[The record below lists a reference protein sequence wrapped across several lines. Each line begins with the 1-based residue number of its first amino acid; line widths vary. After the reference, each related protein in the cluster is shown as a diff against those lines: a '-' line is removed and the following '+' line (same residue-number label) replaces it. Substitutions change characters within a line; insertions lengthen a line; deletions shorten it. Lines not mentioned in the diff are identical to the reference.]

1 MPAIKEKKNVLLFTG
16 HLVDGANRLKKRFAG
31 KSVSQVRSLMKV
43 YLDEEYR
50 LQPPK
55 VAVCSL
61 GAGGDIIFADEVL
74 KKGTPL
80 VIFLP
85 FDKERFKAES
95 VSYPKDLNSDETD
108 VWGEEFERILSL
120 AESVIYSEESGNSEN
135 PFERC
140 NNSMADYALDAANGD
155 KDFVSVFALLRP
167 EEQKLKGG
175 TAHFVEELKKKGIPV
190 QMIWPEPGKDMA
202 EEMNKL
208 NLMIPVFGYLDSSAS
223 FYQGRWKNRLKIGL
237 IILAIIAV
245 SDAFVT
251 SPEYL
256 FWGYGN
262 FVRQS
267 AILITLAGI
276 FITLHMQLSD
286 KTSFGQWT
294 QNRAKAEQIR
304 SEIWFYLINI
314 HNENNRSG
322 SYGEGEFEKYIKQMR
337 PFTWHGYTINLKR
350 LIRLKQFVLQL
361 SVIEKTDFYKK
372 NRLIDQLQYFT
383 KKHTYFT
390 KRLYVYKAAT
400 YLFLSISVTWGLFM
414 LISEFISLPSLFM
427 DISPVGT
434 MISFIALVS
443 TYAESNNSK
452 EMEYKYQ
459 QMADGIESLN
469 KKSELIMNI
478 DELEAFVKECE
489 IFLRTQNNEW
499 SLKRLKQDNKGGGI
513 LE

>member
-1 MPAIKEKKNVLLFTG
+1 MPAIEEKKTVLLFTG
-16 HLVDGANRLKKRFAG
+16 HLIDGANRLKKRFAG
-31 KSVSQVRSLMKV
+31 KSVSQVRSLMKI
-43 YLDEEYR
+43 YIDEEYR
-50 LQPPK
+50 IRPPDM
-55 VAVCSL
+55 AVCSL

-74 KKGTPL
+74 KKGTEL

-85 FDKERFKAES
+85 FDKERFKTES
-95 VSYPKDLNSDETD
+95 VTYPKDLSSDETVD
-108 VWGEEFERILSL
+108 WGEEFERILSL
-120 AESVIYSEESGNSEN
+120 AETVIYSDETGSIEN

-140 NNSMADYALDAANGD
+140 NNAMADFALDAANGD
-155 KDFVSVFALLRP
+155 RDFVSVFALLRP

-175 TAHFVEELKKKGIPV
+175 TAHFVEELKKNGIPV
-190 QMIWPEPGKDMA
+190 QMIWPEPGKNMA
-202 EEMNKL
+202 AEINKL

-223 FYQGRWKNRLKIGL
+223 FYQGRWKSRLKIGL
-237 IILAIIAV
+237 IILAVIAV

-262 FVRQS
+262 LIRKS

-304 SEIWFYLINI
+304 SEIWYYLINI
-314 HNENNRSG
+314 RTENNRSG
-322 SYGEGEFEKYIKQMR
+322 SYGEGEFEEYVRIMR
-337 PFTWHGYTINLKR
+337 PFTWRGYMVNMKR
-350 LIRLKQFVLQL
+350 LIRLKQFVLHL
-361 SVIEKTDFYKK
+361 SIAEKTDFYKK
-372 NRLIDQLQYFT
+372 NRLIDQLHYFT

-400 YLFLSISVTWGLFM
+400 YLFLALSVSWGLFM
-414 LISEFISLPSLFM
+414 LISEFITMPSLFV
-427 DISPVGT
+427 DISPIGT

-459 QMADGIESLN
+459 QMADGIELLN
-469 KKSELIMNI
+469 KKSEQIMNSS
-478 DELEAFVKECE
+478 ELEAFVKECE

-499 SLKRLKQDNKGGGI
+499 SLKRLNQDNKGDGT

>member
-1 MPAIKEKKNVLLFTG
+1 
-16 HLVDGANRLKKRFAG
+16 
-31 KSVSQVRSLMKV
+31 
-43 YLDEEYR
+43 
-50 LQPPK
+50 
-55 VAVCSL
+55 
-61 GAGGDIIFADEVL
+61 
-74 KKGTPL
+74 
-80 VIFLP
+80 
-85 FDKERFKAES
+85 
-95 VSYPKDLNSDETD
+95 
-108 VWGEEFERILSL
+108 
-120 AESVIYSEESGNSEN
+120 
-135 PFERC
+135 
-140 NNSMADYALDAANGD
+140 
-155 KDFVSVFALLRP
+155 
-167 EEQKLKGG
+167 
-175 TAHFVEELKKKGIPV
+175 
-190 QMIWPEPGKDMA
+190 
-202 EEMNKL
+202 
-208 NLMIPVFGYLDSSAS
+208 
-223 FYQGRWKNRLKIGL
+223 
-237 IILAIIAV
+237 
-245 SDAFVT
+245 
-251 SPEYL
+251 
-256 FWGYGN
+256 
-262 FVRQS
+262 
-267 AILITLAGI
+267 
-276 FITLHMQLSD
+276 
-286 KTSFGQWT
+286 
-294 QNRAKAEQIR
+294 
-304 SEIWFYLINI
+304 
-314 HNENNRSG
+314 
-322 SYGEGEFEKYIKQMR
+322 
-337 PFTWHGYTINLKR
+337 LKR

-469 KKSELIMNI
+469 EKSELIMNI